1 MNSAPFN
8 TLLIGLLLVTSNV
21 LPAQDQG
28 SKNNVSALSDE
39 VLYRIGGG
47 QAVSMGAAATMHNL
61 GIGAGWNTPLMCGNL
76 DLSTTVQNQLNGT
89 TKGFQ
94 SIMGSVIRNASR
106 SVASLPAM
114 IIQRADPGLYNV
126 LTNGILQARLD
137 FDRSKKSCLNMANR
151 MANIAQG
158 QLGWG
163 QLAQGMSLSKSVTSK
178 DAVAAVD
185 KSEQERGNRG
195 VPWVGGQYAGGTGQA
210 PITLISD
217 VSRAGYNLLNGRNVD
232 DRSPI
237 SSVAC
242 GNRMSCQIWPSPQ
255 AAIDFATRVL
265 GDQEERTCDSCI
277 KTQSTPGVGLSP
289 LIQVEYELK
298 LQVLRTLVGSSSRP
312 DQGPLGEASSQ
323 MLPITRGVIE
333 ALRDDPDRELL
344 TQRLASE
351 AALAGVLEKALMLQ
365 RILLTGSKEPNVA
378 INQLALSAI
387 RHESDALAQEIDNLK
402 TELELRKTL
411 ADNTTMMLIERRNA
425 RSNDSRAIYEGD
437 PVRNRLDD
445 IQRSPSGGGPP

>member
-1 MNSAPFN
+1 M
-8 TLLIGLLLVTSNV
+8 
-21 LPAQDQG
+21 
-28 SKNNVSALSDE
+28 AL
-39 VLYRIGGG
+39 
-47 QAVSMGAAATMHNL
+47 
-61 GIGAGWNTPLMCGNL
+61 
-76 DLSTTVQNQLNGT
+76 
-89 TKGFQ
+89 
-94 SIMGSVIRNASR
+94 
-106 SVASLPAM
+106 
-114 IIQRADPGLYNV
+114 
-126 LTNGILQARLD
+126 
-137 FDRSKKSCLNMANR
+137 
-151 MANIAQG
+151 
-158 QLGWG
+158 
-163 QLAQGMSLSKSVTSK
+163 
-178 DAVAAVD
+178 
-185 KSEQERGNRG
+185 
-195 VPWVGGQYAGGTGQA
+195 
-210 PITLISD
+210 
-217 VSRAGYNLLNGRNVD
+217 
-232 DRSPI
+232 
-237 SSVAC
+237 
-242 GNRMSCQIWPSPQ
+242 PQ

-265 GDQEERTCDSCI
+265 GDREERTCDSCI

-298 LQVLRTLVGSSSRP
+298 LQVFRTLVGSSSRP
-312 DQGPLGEASSQ
+312 DQGPLREASSQ

-445 IQRSPSGGGPP
+445 IERSPSGGGPP